1 MLVAE
6 VVCYVAASVDGS
18 IAVVE
23 NGAKAGLANPI
34 ASVSQDDPVFLIVP
48 GDRNPTVPIVS
59 RGPTIPTDRP
69 AVTATEW

>member
-1 MLVAE
+1 MAQ

-23 NGAKAGLANPI
+23 NRAKAGLAKPI
-34 ASVSQDDPVFLIVP
+34 ASVSQDDPVFRIVP
-48 GDRNPTVPIVS
+48 GDQNPTVPIVS